1 MLYRALVVL
10 VLLVALAFA
19 FGCAPGV
26 QRTADPSSGDFYS
39 EEEYQKL
46 SGDQR
51 EAYCAQLLSE
61 YGASQDCV
69 AEARDGLERERTAIG
84 DLTSEFDG
92 LQPRLMS
99 LKSEVASLESE
110 IAYFAGLPRVYTV
123 VKGDFLYKISEME
136 EIYADPLKW
145 KRIWRAN
152 KGAIEGFTNP
162 NLIYP
167 GWELAIPREW
177 PHSHT
182 VKQGES
188 LWQIARYWEVYGQ
201 GNMWS
206 KILEANR
213 DLIKD
218 PNVIQPGW
226 ALTIPR

>member
-1 MLYRALVVL
+1 MLYRAIVVL

-26 QRTADPSSGDFYS
+26 ERTVDPSSGNFFT

-51 EAYCAQLLSE
+51 EAYCAQLLSA
-61 YGASQDCV
+61 YGSGQDCV
-69 AEARDGLERERTAIG
+69 SEARDGLDRESTAIA
-84 DLTSEFDG
+84 DLEAELEG

-99 LKSEVASLESE
+99 IKGEVESLQGE
-110 IAYFAGLPRVYTV
+110 IAYFEGLPRVYTV
-123 VKGDFLYKISEME
+123 VKGDFLYKISETD

-152 KGAIEGFTNP
+152 KGAIEGFTDP

-167 GWELAIPREW
+167 GWELTIPRDW
-177 PHSHT
+177 PHTHT
-182 VKQGES
+182 VKAGEN

-206 KILEANR
+206 SIVEANR

-226 ALTIPR
+226 VLTIPR